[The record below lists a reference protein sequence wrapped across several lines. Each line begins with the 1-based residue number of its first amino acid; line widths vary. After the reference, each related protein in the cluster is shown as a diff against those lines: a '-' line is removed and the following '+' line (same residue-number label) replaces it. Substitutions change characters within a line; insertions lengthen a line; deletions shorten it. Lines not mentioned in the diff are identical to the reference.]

1 MIYLCW
7 TPARNSA
14 FCTGQYLISVQ
25 FNIGNIIIEL
35 NFCCQSDQAYIIFI
49 NSEAFQIRTGLRL
62 WQYRLS
68 SFQAGYTKLERFL
81 PKNQHNQR
89 KLLNFENWVNEEVS
103 KGAKV
108 WLSKSIFYVKN
119 HRNLS
124 QFFFPLKNT
133 NLGAHFFVIGIF
145 WQHHFLNHFTF

>member
-1 MIYLCW
+1 MNYTFLLIYDLVYLCW

-81 PKNQHNQR
+81 PKNQHSQR
-89 KLLNFENWVNEEVS
+89 NNWIL
-103 KGAKV
+103 KIG
-108 WLSKSIFYVKN
+108 LMG
-119 HRNLS
+119 RCQNLPKFDFQS
-124 QFFFPLKNT
+124 QFSTSKIIRN
-133 NLGAHFFVIGIF
+133 I
-145 WQHHFLNHFTF
+145 